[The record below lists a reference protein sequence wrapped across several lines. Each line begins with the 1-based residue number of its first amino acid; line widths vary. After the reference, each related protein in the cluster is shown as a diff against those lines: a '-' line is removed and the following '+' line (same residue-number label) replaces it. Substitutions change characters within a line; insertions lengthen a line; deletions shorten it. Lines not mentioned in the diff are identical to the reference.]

1 LIVPFTVS
9 DVLVMMLSVNLGMEI
24 AVLATVLMLLLVMLI
39 EIELR
44 RTRWIGGEADEWK
57 RAPMNGRERRL

>member
-39 EIELR
+39 EIER
-44 RTRWIGGEADEWK
+44 PQTRWIGGEADEWK
-57 RAPMNGRERRL
+57 TAPMNGRERRL